1 MACWKILYSSLR
13 LPLVGDFP
21 AGHLWWHQRVAT
33 MFSGIM
39 VFNMSPVRKLGG
51 HPWGMVGQWVN
62 LQNFTQQ
69 LAADIYDTCNHK
81 LLQVI
86 VISDYIDI
94 YIYIHMQYIWSNL
107 NKHTHIYIY
116 IYKLLWL
123 SVIVTCEEKSNI
135 SCAQLKEVKL
145 NVQSG
150 SRAVGPSSCQDLVYQ
165 STTWAGSRS
174 LFSLCEVPIV
184 KISCF
189 ACSVGISGS

>member
-1 MACWKILYSSLR
+1 
-13 LPLVGDFP
+13 
-21 AGHLWWHQRVAT
+21 

-94 YIYIHMQYIWSNL
+94 YIY
-107 NKHTHIYIY
+107 
-116 IYKLLWL
+116 
-123 SVIVTCEEKSNI
+123 TCNTY
-135 SCAQLKEVKL
+135 
-145 NVQSG
+145 
-150 SRAVGPSSCQDLVYQ
+150 DL
-165 STTWAGSRS
+165 
-174 LFSLCEVPIV
+174 I
-184 KISCF
+184 
-189 ACSVGISGS
+189 

>member
-62 LQNFTQQ
+62 LQNFIQQ
-69 LAADIYDTCNHK
+69 LAADIYDICNHK

-94 YIYIHMQYIWSNL
+94 YICKKYYLIWIN
-107 NKHTHIYIY
+107 
-116 IYKLLWL
+116 IYKLQWL
-123 SVIVTCEEKSNI
+123 SVIVTCEEKSTS
-135 SCAQLKEVKL
+135 SCAQLKEVAKIWSTSL
-145 NVQSG
+145 PLG
-150 SRAVGPSSCQDLVYQ
+150 LV
-165 STTWAGSRS
+165 RS
-174 LFSLCEVPIV
+174 LFSLC
-184 KISCF
+184 
-189 ACSVGISGS
+189 